1 MYPALQAARTAL
13 IATTVLL
20 LVQGAARTLLC
31 GAVQEYGYQHI
42 RFVNC
47 TNLSVSGPAVMY
59 NSPSRLPFTQATIV
73 NASADARNWTIQ
85 VVSYLCQERV
95 TGIGVMQREVLGYS
109 RVASPSEPVR
119 GPSTRLREAVLR
131 CRI

>member
-1 MYPALQAARTAL
+1 MQ
-13 IATTVLL
+13 
-20 LVQGAARTLLC
+20 TLLC

-47 TNLSVSGPAVMY
+47 TNLTVSGPAVMY

-85 VVSYLCQERV
+85 VVAC
-95 TGIGVMQREVLGYS
+95 
-109 RVASPSEPVR
+109 AR
-119 GPSTRLREAVLR
+119 GG
-131 CRI
+131 

>member
-1 MYPALQAARTAL
+1 MKICFCFQTRVARECFLSCRASGAASSPRSADCSTPF
-13 IATTVLL
+13 L
-20 LVQGAARTLLC
+20 LVQGAVQTLLC

-47 TNLSVSGPAVMY
+47 TNLTVSGPAVMY

-85 VVSYLCQERV
+85 VVAC
-95 TGIGVMQREVLGYS
+95 
-109 RVASPSEPVR
+109 AR
-119 GPSTRLREAVLR
+119 GG
-131 CRI
+131 